1 MRSLAVS
8 AVAAFAALTVG
19 CSPDDHRG
27 SKPGYSEPPPAC
39 SAATSCGTCT
49 PLSGCGWCQYE
60 DGTGSCTTSPTRCKT
75 HTFRWNW
82 DPETCPVSDGGV
94 DTGDAEA
101 STDAPSTDAGTD
113 APSTDAPSTDAPST
127 DAGTDAPSTDA
138 PSTDAPAEA
147 GDADEVST
155 DATEEAATDAA
166 TDGTAADSAPV
177 ADSAPATDTSV
188 ATDTGPKCGVDTV
201 PSGCAVSTGGTLCK
215 GTEYT
220 LGCLGAA
227 VPATSA
233 ACTKAYAKSGETY
246 YCCPCR

>member
-8 AVAAFAALTVG
+8 ALAVFAALTVG

-27 SKPGYSEPPPAC
+27 NGHGYAEPPPAC
-39 SAATSCGTCT
+39 SAATSCGKCT

-82 DPETCPVSDGGV
+82 DPEMCPASDGGV

-101 STDAPSTDAGTD
+101 STDAPSTDAPGTDAPSTDTGGGGTDAPSTDTGTD
-113 APSTDAPSTDAPST
+113 APSTDAL
-127 DAGTDAPSTDA
+127 
-138 PSTDAPAEA
+138 AEA

-155 DATEEAATDAA
+155 DATEDGA
-166 TDGTAADSAPV
+166 TDGAPIDSPPAT
-177 ADSAPATDTSV
+177 DSAPASDTSV
-188 ATDTGPKCGVDTV
+188 ATDTGPKCGVDPV

-215 GTEYT
+215 GTQYT

-227 VPATSA
+227 VPTPSA
-233 ACTKAYAKSGETY
+233 ACAKAYAKGGETY